1 MIKALQRYCSEIA
14 PVFIDGMLYV
24 WIAVLTFL
32 STQIG
37 SDDAEKYLGAQ
48 TLFWTKMILG
58 SVSTA
63 LVSLKMFRSSSFA
76 DHQAEKK
83 KVGETQFISK

>member
-1 MIKALQRYCSEIA
+1 MIKAFQRYCAGIA

-32 STQIG
+32 STQIS
-37 SDDAEKYLGAQ
+37 SDDAEKYLGPQ
-48 TLFWTKMILG
+48 TLFWTKMALG

-76 DHQAEKK
+76 EHQAEKK
-83 KVGETQFISK
+83 KQEETQFFVK